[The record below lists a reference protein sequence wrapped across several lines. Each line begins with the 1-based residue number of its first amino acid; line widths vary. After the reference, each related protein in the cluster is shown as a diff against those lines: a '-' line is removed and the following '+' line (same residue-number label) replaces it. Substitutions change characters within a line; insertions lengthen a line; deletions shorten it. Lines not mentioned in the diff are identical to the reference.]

1 VDADFVTRLEQR
13 LAALV
18 MELQRQRERN
28 ARLESENTVLRGR
41 VEQARRRLD
50 TLLEAVAQE
59 ET

>member
-1 VDADFVTRLEQR
+1 MRSK
-13 LAALV
+13 
-18 MELQRQRERN
+18 RQRERN

>member
-1 VDADFVTRLEQR
+1 MDADFVTRLEQR

-18 MELQRQRERN
+18 MELQRQRDRN

-41 VEQARRRLD
+41 VEQALRRLD
-50 TLLEAVAQE
+50 TLLEAVAEE

>member
-1 VDADFVTRLEQR
+1 MDADFVTRLEQR

>member
-1 VDADFVTRLEQR
+1 VDADLVTRLEQR

>member
-1 VDADFVTRLEQR
+1 MDADLVTRLEQR